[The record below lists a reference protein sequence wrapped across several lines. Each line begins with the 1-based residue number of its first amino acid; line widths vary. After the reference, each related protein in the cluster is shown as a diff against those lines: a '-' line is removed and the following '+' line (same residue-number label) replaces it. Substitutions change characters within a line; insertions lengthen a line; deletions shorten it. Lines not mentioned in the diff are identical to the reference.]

1 MPDVSLDQQTIDRIK
16 RQVPCLDGLYEQV
29 LSLAPDFISINFPHD
44 SLVPVAAACFHDTL
58 HTLAEA
64 RYALL
69 EAHSQGTWYRGSGDL
84 GAKRTAIWMECFFTG
99 DAAFRLY
106 SAGEHLASAIICMME
121 ISGSELRP
129 FKSKHSSTQ
138 AAVGQYLLKKKPL
151 LPISKAIASLAQSDS
166 WAEAIK
172 YRNDLVHE
180 QPPSVAGLGIV
191 FKRSKRWRLSPDGKT
206 SVLGIG
212 TGDKPDF
219 DTQQIIKLMTTALE
233 LLIGVLKEC
242 LAFYEDRLR
251 QAGFTST

>member
-1 MPDVSLDQQTIDRIK
+1 MPEVSLDKQTIDRIK
-16 RQVPCLDGLYEQV
+16 RQVPCLDGLSEQV
-29 LSLAPDFISINFPHD
+29 LSLAPDFISINFPPD

-69 EAHSQGTWYRGSGDL
+69 EAHSQGTWYRGKGDQ
-84 GAKRTAIWMECFFTG
+84 GAKRTAIWMESFYAG

-121 ISGSELRP
+121 ISDSDLRR

-138 AAVGQYLLKKKPL
+138 ATVGQYLLKKKPL
-151 LPISKAIASLAQSDS
+151 LPISKAIATLAKSIA

-206 SVLGIG
+206 PILSIG
-212 TGDKPDF
+212 KGDKPDF
-219 DTQQIIKLMTTALE
+219 DTQQVIKLMTTALE
-233 LLIGVLKEC
+233 LLIDALKVC
-242 LAFYEDRLR
+242 LAFYEDQLCQHGIRS
-251 QAGFTST
+251 G